1 MFLVSSLGL
10 LILIL
15 VAAMWMFQ
23 RRLIYLPG
31 GAVPPVDEIL
41 VGWSEASLV
50 TTDGLE
56 LGAWYS
62 APDTGKPVVIV
73 FNGNAG
79 SRVDRAELGSQL
91 EAQGF
96 GVLLV
101 DYRGYGGNPGSPSEA
116 GLALDARAANQWVR
130 EEASGHPV
138 EIFGESLG
146 TAVAIEVAVA
156 HPPAA
161 LILRS
166 PFTSLADVAR
176 QHYRLT
182 PPPIL
187 LQDRYPSNERIQ
199 SVAAPILVIAGSE
212 DSIVPLSQSRA
223 LYELAPTPKEL
234 VIVRGADHNDP
245 ELVAGPE
252 VIEAI
257 DRFVDQA
264 TGGQR

>member
-1 MFLVSSLGL
+1 MFVVSSLGL
-10 LILIL
+10 VILIL
-15 VAAMWMFQ
+15 LAAMWMFQ
-23 RRLIYLPG
+23 RPLIYLPG

-41 VGWSEASLV
+41 VGWSEATLV

-62 APDTGKPVVIV
+62 PPDTGEPAVIV

-130 EEASGHPV
+130 DDAPEHPV
-138 EIFGESLG
+138 VIFGESLG
-146 TAVAIEVAVA
+146 AAVAIEVAGA

-176 QHYRLT
+176 HHYRLT
-182 PPPIL
+182 PPPFL
-187 LQDRYPSNERIQ
+187 LRDRYASNERIE

-212 DSIVPLSQSRA
+212 DSIVPLSQSRE
-223 LYELAPTPKEL
+223 LYELAPEPKEL

-264 TGGQR
+264 TDGHR

>member
-1 MFLVSSLGL
+1 MDHV
-10 LILIL
+10 
-15 VAAMWMFQ
+15 
-23 RRLIYLPG
+23 
-31 GAVPPVDEIL
+31 L
-41 VGWSEASLV
+41 VGWSDATLV

-56 LGAWYS
+56 LGPWYS
-62 APDTGKPVVIV
+62 PPDTGEPVVIA

-79 SRVDRAELGSQL
+79 SVGASGRNSELSSRHRASGCSSSTI
-91 EAQGF
+91 
-96 GVLLV
+96 LV
-101 DYRGYGGNPGSPSEA
+101 TAANPGSPSEA
-116 GLALDARAANQWVR
+116 GLALDARATNQLVR
-130 EEASGHPV
+130 EDAPEHPV
-138 EIFGESLG
+138 VIFGESLG
-146 TAVAIEVAVA
+146 AAVAIEVAVA

-182 PPPIL
+182 L
-187 LQDRYPSNERIQ
+187 HRSSFEYASNERIE

-212 DSIVPLSQSRA
+212 DSIVPLSQSRE
-223 LYELAPTPKEL
+223 LYELAPEPKEL

-264 TGGQR
+264 TDGQR